1 MYCKCIT
8 VSSLSYPHVR
18 VSLSIVENVD
28 EYFRLRMEC
37 KFFTANRAFTRKL
50 SPTLFTNTKLNKS
63 IRQSTCRIVQPMP
76 ARALLPL
83 LGIYKTHRTKNFSS
97 TILLFAYRGDTRTLI
112 CQQNA

>member
-1 MYCKCIT
+1 MYRKYVT
-8 VSSLSYPHVR
+8 VSSQSPLHECAPR
-18 VSLSIVENVD
+18 TIVENVD

-37 KFFTANRAFTRKL
+37 KFFTAKRAFTRKI

-63 IRQSTCRIVQPMP
+63 IRQSTRRIVQPMS
-76 ARALLPL
+76 ARALLPP
-83 LGIYKTHRTKNFSS
+83 LGIYKTHRTENFSS